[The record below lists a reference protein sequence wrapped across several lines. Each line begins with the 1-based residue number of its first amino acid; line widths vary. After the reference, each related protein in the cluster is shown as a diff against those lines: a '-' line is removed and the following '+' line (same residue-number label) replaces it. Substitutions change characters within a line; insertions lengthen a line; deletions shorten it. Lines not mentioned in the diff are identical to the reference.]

1 MTLTSL
7 VIRNITSRRGRFV
20 FTLLGIGIGI
30 ASFVTFLSLGGSL
43 KSEIQRESAA
53 LGANLV
59 VTPKGSCAYEQVSIL
74 TGEQLPNTITGE
86 EVAKIR
92 AIDGITA
99 IPFLSERTA
108 IDNRPVAVMGILPT
122 ETLAF
127 KRWEIA
133 QGDYLEADDPAG
145 LVIGAAVGD
154 QFKLAPGSQVTIRGE
169 SLTVRGILKETGS
182 KDDVTLFLPLAL
194 TQRLYDSEDKTSYL
208 AVRVA
213 DIEQLELYAQK
224 IKETVSLGV
233 ITDQQML
240 KSVLSIVGTVNVTLQ
255 LIAAVAVLAAAF
267 GIINTMMTATYERKR
282 EIGILQALG
291 ARRRTIFSLFLLES
305 GLYGVLG
312 GALGVVGGL
321 LFSALAAPQI
331 SANHVT
337 AFVKGSGS
345 SGLVSPGIV
354 LGSIAFSAL
363 VAIVA
368 GLYPAWRAAKLS
380 PVEAISY
387 E

>member
-7 VIRNITSRRGRFV
+7 VVRNITSRRGRFV

-30 ASFVTFLSLGGSL
+30 AAFVTFLSLGGSL

-92 AIDGITA
+92 AIEGITA

-133 QGDYLEADDPAG
+133 QGDYLEAEDSAG
-145 LVIGAAVGD
+145 LVIGAAVAD

-169 SLTVRGILKETGS
+169 RLTVRGILKETGS

-291 ARRRTIFSLFLLES
+291 ARRRTIFTIFLLES
-305 GLYGVLG
+305 GLYGIFG
-312 GALGVVGGL
+312 GALGVLGGL
-321 LFSALAAPQI
+321 VFSVLAAPQI
-331 SANHVT
+331 SSNHVT

-345 SGLVSPGIV
+345 AGLISPSIV

-368 GLYPAWRAAKLS
+368 GLYPAWRAAQLS

>member
-7 VIRNITSRRGRFV
+7 VVRNITSRRGRFV

-43 KSEIQRESAA
+43 KSEIHRESSA

-92 AIDGITA
+92 AIEGITA

-133 QGDYLEADDPAG
+133 KGDYLEAEDSDG
-145 LVIGAAVGD
+145 LVIGAAVAD
-154 QFKLAPGSQVTIRGE
+154 QFKLAPGSQVRIRGE
-169 SLTVRGILKETGS
+169 NLTVRGILKETGS

-194 TQRLYDSEDKTSYL
+194 TQRLYDAADKTSYL

-331 SANHVT
+331 SSNHVT
-337 AFVKGSGS
+337 AFVKGSGG
-345 SGLVSPGIV
+345 SGLVSPSIV